1 MSTRELYNA
10 LSRTV
15 TDRGMDAR
23 ATFAML
29 TSASLGNLS
38 SDNAIAAMRHA
49 YTVGPSHR
57 GNVVTIHDG
66 FVRGC
71 TEYRADTATFRVIV
85 DRG

>member
-1 MSTRELYNA
+1 MGTRELYNS
-10 LSRTV
+10 LSRTL

-29 TSASLGNLS
+29 TIDGKLSAES
-38 SDNAIAAMRHA
+38 AIAAMRHA

-66 FVRGC
+66 FTRDAI
-71 TEYRADTATFRVIV
+71 EYRADTATFRVIIE
-85 DRG
+85 R

>member
-1 MSTRELYNA
+1 MGTRELYNQ

-29 TSASLGNLS
+29 TDASLGNLS
-38 SDNAIAAMRHA
+38 AQTAIEAMRHA

-57 GNVVTIHDG
+57 GNVITIHDG
-66 FVRGC
+66 FVRDA
-71 TEYRADTATFRVIV
+71 TEYRADTATFRVVI
-85 DRG
+85 DR